1 MMELTL
7 LRFHDN
13 EPLLYVTGNF
23 LISDK
28 CIECFKE
35 MLYQRNYMV
44 IIYLFIYLF
53 NHWVSQSFSWL

>member
-53 NHWVSQSFSWL
+53 NH